1 MTEPE
6 KDTQRAIAAAKL
18 IIDGRNPTDSSVMV
32 TLEGLVSL
40 LLLAH
45 DIREM
50 TNGARRIELCSGIAS
65 SARGPQNVGS
75 HPGEVGSAVLAHPIF
90 I

>member
-32 TLEGLVSL
+32 TPEGLVSL

-45 DIREM
+45 MGNDERKAAAMLNEGLVPGIE
-50 TNGARRIELCSGIAS
+50 ARIA
-65 SARGPQNVGS
+65 
-75 HPGEVGSAVLAHPIF
+75 LAASRR
-90 I
+90 